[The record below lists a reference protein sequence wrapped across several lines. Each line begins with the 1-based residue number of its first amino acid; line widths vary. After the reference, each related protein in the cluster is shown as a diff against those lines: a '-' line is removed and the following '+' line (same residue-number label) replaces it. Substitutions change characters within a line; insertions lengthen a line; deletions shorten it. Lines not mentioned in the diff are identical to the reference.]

1 VNVTKRFGKVLALD
15 RVTFDVQD
23 GEYLCVLGPTGSGK
37 TTLLRLIAGLLKPEE
52 GTIYFDDRPVTNIDP
67 QDRNS
72 VFVPQQYALFPHLT
86 VLQNVAFGPLAKG
99 RQETE
104 ALETAKKTLELVR
117 LSARSDAL
125 PSELSGGMQQRV
137 ALARGLASGA
147 RLLLL
152 DEPLGALD
160 ARLRLELRHKLRE
173 LVKQAGMTAIHVTHD
188 RDEAMSVA
196 DHVMVLRNGRI
207 LDYGTADRVYMRPQ
221 GIFVANLI
229 GGASFLEGTVQASIG
244 NTVTVRVRGGVAIKT
259 QEQEPF
265 TAGEP
270 IILGIRKERVRI
282 QADDL
287 NLANVLNGEI
297 RAVRFLGNSREYLIR
312 LTNGDTITAR
322 RFLEGPEPDFKV
334 GMNVSVC
341 FEERDVM
348 TFQYPVGGMGKELEM
363 V

>member
-1 VNVTKRFGKVLALD
+1 
-15 RVTFDVQD
+15 
-23 GEYLCVLGPTGSGK
+23 
-37 TTLLRLIAGLLKPEE
+37 LLRPEE
-52 GTIYFDDRPVTNIDP
+52 GTIYFDDKPVTNIDP
-67 QDRNS
+67 QDRNC

-99 RQETE
+99 RRESE
-104 ALETAKKTLELVR
+104 ALETARKTLDLVR
-117 LSARSDAL
+117 LSSRSDAF
-125 PSELSGGMQQRV
+125 PNELSGGMQQRV

-196 DHVMVLRNGRI
+196 DHVLVLRNGRI
-207 LDYGTADRVYMRPQ
+207 LDYGTVDRVYMRPR

-229 GGASFLEGTVQASIG
+229 GGASFLEGVVESAAG
-244 NTVTVRVRGGVAIKT
+244 NSMTARVRGGIEIKM

-265 TAGEP
+265 TVGEP

-282 QADDL
+282 QIGNL
-287 NLANVLNGEI
+287 NLANVLSGEV

-312 LTNGDTITAR
+312 LTNGDAITSR
-322 RFLEGPEPDFKV
+322 RFLEGPQSDFNV
-334 GMNVSVC
+334 GEEVSVG
-341 FEERDVM
+341 FDEGDVM

>member
-15 RVTFDVQD
+15 RVTFDVED

-37 TTLLRLIAGLLKPEE
+37 TTLLRLIAGLLRPEQ
-52 GTIYFDDRPVTNIDP
+52 GTIYFNDKPVTNIDP

-72 VFVPQQYALFPHLT
+72 AFVPQQYALFPHLT

-99 RQETE
+99 RKETE
-104 ALETAKKTLELVR
+104 ALETAKKTLDLVR
-117 LSARSDAL
+117 LSARSDAF

-147 RLLLL
+147 KLLLL

-196 DHVMVLRNGRI
+196 DHVMVLREGRI
-207 LDYGTADRVYMRPQ
+207 LDYGTAERVYLKPR

-229 GGASFLEGTVQASIG
+229 GGASFLEGVVVSFQETNMTARI
-244 NTVTVRVRGGVAIKT
+244 RGGILIKT

-282 QADDL
+282 QLDNI
-287 NLANVLNGEI
+287 NLANVLSGEV

-312 LTNGDTITAR
+312 LTNGDTITSR

-334 GMNVSVC
+334 GEQVLVG
-341 FEERDVM
+341 FEEQDIM
-348 TFQYPVGGMGKELEM
+348 SFQYPVGGMGKELEM